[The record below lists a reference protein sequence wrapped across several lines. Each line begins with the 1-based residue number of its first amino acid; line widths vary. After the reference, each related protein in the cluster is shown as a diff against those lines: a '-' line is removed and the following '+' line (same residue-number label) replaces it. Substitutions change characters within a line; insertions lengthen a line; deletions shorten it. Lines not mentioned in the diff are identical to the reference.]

1 MVDNTDDSGMIDLSK
16 LNSKKNQHY
25 VSKFYL
31 KQWVGNDRIFV
42 KRKEDEKDKVYHKE
56 NVNDVGTT
64 RYFYGIAIDDA
75 VLDTLNYMF
84 AEKSTTN
91 KVLEQNLQGLA
102 ILKLLDDLI
111 NKEVGIVNRDE
122 AVLENVKAA
131 LKHRNL
137 HHLEDSYETIEQ
149 EIAAEI
155 KNLAESEFDDNW
167 FRPTHKTVMFIFIL
181 FGTQVFRTKEKMEE
195 LQRQIP
201 EITLDRLGKK
211 TILTPEQRDSVLKC
225 MLYFYAQE
233 FSASLETS
241 GCTLTI
247 TRNHTDLGYLT
258 SDSPSLMVMNPP
270 AELNLVAY
278 GAIPLSPRLMAH
290 IHFPKVKENV
300 NVVKVID
307 VHDVNDVL
315 TANRVIANNPHS
327 QLYAAKLDDFVRSG
341 IDIGD
346 YVEPAKRKAKY

>member
-1 MVDNTDDSGMIDLSK
+1 MVSKADSSAMIDLSK

-31 KQWVGNDRIFV
+31 KQWIGKDRIFV
-42 KRKEDEKDKVYHKE
+42 KRKDGEQSKVYDKR
-56 NVNDVGTT
+56 NADDVGTE
-64 RYFYGIAIDDA
+64 RYFYGIEIDEA

-91 KVLEQNLQGLA
+91 KVLEQNLQSLA
-102 ILKLLDDLI
+102 VLKLLDDVI
-111 NKEVGIVNRDE
+111 NKEIGIVNRDE
-122 AVLENVKAA
+122 ALLENVKAA
-131 LKHRNL
+131 FKHRNL
-137 HHLEDSYETIEQ
+137 HHLEDSYEAIEQ
-149 EIAAEI
+149 QIAAEI
-155 KNLAESEFDDNW
+155 RNIANSEFDDNW
-167 FRPTHKTVMFIFIL
+167 FRPTRKTVMFIFIL
-181 FGTQVFRTKEKMEE
+181 FGTQIFRTKEKMVE

-201 EITLDRLGKK
+201 EITLDRLGTK
-211 TILTPEQRDSVLKC
+211 TTLTPEQRDSVLKC

-258 SDSPSLMVMNPP
+258 TDSPALVHWNPP

-290 IHFPKVKENV
+290 IHFPKVKENA

-307 VHDVNDVL
+307 VHDVNEVL
-315 TANRVIANNPHS
+315 IANRVIAKNPHS
-327 QLYAAKLDDFVRSG
+327 QLYAAKLEDFVRSG

-346 YVEPAKRKAKY
+346 YTEPAKDAAK